1 MAREKGD
8 DVVRGAGRM
17 RPRDWVWFLIL
28 VLGVLGVAGT
38 LGWEST
44 GDADA
49 VAYRDMRAVAHWF
62 DPVFFQ
68 YNLIMAVVAVLIVPV
83 VTLTYVSSMTGKKER
98 RLYYEI
104 PEARRGE
111 IRDRLRSRM
120 SFGAY
125 AGSVGLTTLV
135 VLLGASIILLF
146 KPVPGPELAGLDFS
160 LGANVLMM
168 GPFIEL
174 FTSDPSAY
182 YLHLT
187 RGLTAF
193 EFGFLGAYIYFIGA
207 LTRAYFTLDLTPHT
221 FIDGTV
227 RMIGAS
233 VFALVLSFLPWVH
246 EDVRPAVAL
255 VATPVATV
263 AQTQAPDSAA
273 TKAGQAGQAGTAD
286 ESGASSGRAEG
297 GAQGPQHKP
306 APKVSWSLSLLPIIS
321 FFFGIFPKTALLA
334 IQRAALTAVPQV
346 MLDQYRALPL
356 SGLAGMSFAHELRL
370 EREGFDNIE
379 NFCSAD
385 PVSLAVRT
393 GFSYPQLV
401 QWISEAWLATHLR
414 EDYAEFVRHTG
425 LSSRDELR
433 LFLSGWDTALG
444 SAAEFL
450 TSGVPDPAL
459 RQSLK
464 VKLGALATLLAAAA
478 KESQAGE
485 G

>member
-1 MAREKGD
+1 MAREKSD
-8 DVVRGAGRM
+8 DMGRGAGRM
-17 RPRDWVWFLIL
+17 RRRDWLWFLIL
-28 VLGVLGVAGT
+28 VLGVFGMAGT

-44 GDADA
+44 RDADA
-49 VAYRDMRAVAHWF
+49 VTYRDMRAVAHWF

-68 YNLIMAVVAVLIVPV
+68 YNLIMAVAAVLIVPV
-83 VTLTYVSSMTGKKER
+83 VTLTYVLTMTGRKER

-111 IRDRLRSRM
+111 IPDRLRSRM

-146 KPVPGPELAGLDFS
+146 KPVPGPELRGLDFS

-174 FTSDPSAY
+174 FASDPDAY

-187 RGLTAF
+187 RSLTAF

-207 LTRAYFTLDLTPHT
+207 LVRAYFTLDLTPHT

-233 VFALVLSFLPWVH
+233 VLALVLSFLPWVH
-246 EDVRPAVAL
+246 EDVQPAVAL
-255 VATPVATV
+255 VATPVATA
-263 AQTQAPDSAA
+263 AQTQAPDAAA
-273 TKAGQAGQAGTAD
+273 TKAGQAGTAD
-286 ESGASSGRAEG
+286 ESGVSSGRAESRT
-297 GAQGPQHKP
+297 QGPQHKSTP
-306 APKVSWSLSLLPIIS
+306 NVSWSLSLLPIIS

-346 MLDQYRALPL
+346 VLDQYRALPL
-356 SGLAGMSFAHELRL
+356 SGLAGMSYAHELRL

-401 QWISEAWLATHLR
+401 QWISEAWLATRLR

-425 LSSRDELR
+425 LSSRDELH
-433 LFLSGWDTALG
+433 LFLSGWDAALG
-444 SAAEFL
+444 NAAEFL